1 MGKYFVSRLY
11 NEIFLNEG
19 DFDLIEGECA
29 LAKDLTFNEAYA
41 LVLIT
46 AKNVPDFRSV
56 YLRIRRDEVVSF
68 AL

>member
-1 MGKYFVSRLY
+1 MERIYSVYTYRNHIVISSPFGLTPRGKEV
-11 NEIFLNEG
+11 
-19 DFDLIEGECA
+19 
-29 LAKDLTFNEAYA
+29 AKDLTFNEAYA